1 MLIEKGGSPV
11 LLISKLA
18 QMKIS
23 SQSPTFPHH
32 AHEKAAFQ
40 LGPMPIG

>member
-32 AHEKAAFQ
+32 EKAAFQ